1 MKCISILG
9 STGSIGKSTLDV
21 IRLHKNA
28 FNIFGLSCN
37 NNIHLLAKQ
46 ASEFNPKYI
55 VCNSESSAKELKSIL
70 PSHLRTKILFGD
82 DSYNFIATDTNVT
95 HVVAAI
101 SGSSGLNSTYNAAKK
116 NKIILLAN
124 KESLV
129 MAGPIIMRLM
139 DNKKGNIIPLDSEHN
154 AIFQVLQGQ
163 SNKKDFLKKIILTA
177 SGGPFLNHNVDDLK
191 NVSVNEAL
199 KHPNWS
205 MGKKVTID
213 SSTMMNK
220 GLEVI
225 EASYLFGLSHK
236 EIDVLIHPQSI
247 IHSFVEFIDGSYL
260 TQLGNP
266 DMKVPISFALGYPDR
281 IKSGASFVNFYDKD
295 LTFFKPNLNKFPCL
309 TLSFDALSLGHNY
322 CVALNAVN
330 EISVQAFL
338 ERKIKFTDIFRLNS
352 LVMNHISGIKLPT
365 IDDVINYDCEIRD
378 KSLALIKKIK

>member
-1 MKCISILG
+1 MKTISILG

-21 IRLHKNA
+21 IRFHRDL
-28 FNIFGLSCN
+28 FDIFGLSCK

-46 ASEFNPKYI
+46 AIEFNPRYI
-55 VCNSESSAKELKSIL
+55 VCNSEDSAKELKSIL
-70 PSHLRTKILFGD
+70 PSHLRTKILFGHE
-82 DSYNFIATDTNVT
+82 SYNFIASDNNVT

-101 SGSSGLNSTYNAAKK
+101 SGSSGLDSTYSAAKT
-116 NKIILLAN
+116 NKVILLAN

-129 MAGPIIMRLM
+129 MAGPLIMGLTGT
-139 DNKKGNIIPLDSEHN
+139 KKSTIIPLDSEHN

-163 SNKKDFLKKIILTA
+163 PNKKDFLKKIILTA
-177 SGGPFLNHNVDDLK
+177 SGGPFLNHPINDLH
-191 NVSVNEAL
+191 NVSVNDAL
-199 KHPNWS
+199 KHPNWR

-225 EASYLFGLSHK
+225 EASYLFGLPDNR
-236 EIDVLIHPQSI
+236 IDVLIHPQSI

-281 IKSGASFVNFYDKD
+281 IRSGASFVNFYDKD
-295 LTFFKPNLNKFPCL
+295 LTFIKPDFNKFPCL
-309 TLSFDALSLGHNY
+309 SLSFDALSQGHNY

-338 ERKIKFTDIFRLNS
+338 ENKIRFTDIFKLNS
-352 LVMNHISGIKLPT
+352 KVYESIASAKLCS
-365 IDDVINYDCEIRD
+365 IEDIVNYDYEIKV
-378 KSLALIKKIK
+378 KSLDFLNNIS